1 MTNVIQI
8 HKIKQSWDIK
18 EMQKAATTM
27 VSEKIASRIHF
38 LEKHNGE
45 ETEEMEKAS
54 AQLNAEKLIKSGV
67 KTPLELVKYLA
78 EYEVNMFGSQ
88 ASFSGDDESAVL
100 INEKS
105 NVWLQTKH
113 ANHFSEKSVSAMM
126 EHYISWMKHLGHK
139 FGFKVEVEIAEDQN
153 SSKATFSTR

>member
-1 MTNVIQI
+1 MTNAIQI

-88 ASFSGDDESAVL
+88 ASL
-100 INEKS
+100 
-105 NVWLQTKH
+105 
-113 ANHFSEKSVSAMM
+113 
-126 EHYISWMKHLGHK
+126 
-139 FGFKVEVEIAEDQN
+139 
-153 SSKATFSTR
+153 R